1 VDQVKGQRGNAYTDN
16 GKCALQRRRRCGRRR
31 CKEQVVITGVVIGRA
46 PYHDFGWGY
55 QQIDLIALELGVNEL
70 ERCGHVTV
78 AAGGDG
84 VGAAASNRCDRV
96 FGRIGSLCG
105 ESIGSIT
112 TENDVA
118 VNRYGFLKIIGGIIP
133 TEPHDLAEV
142 VRAIQQS
149 ISAGIPALRG
159 GGPGSHHEQ
168 KQRAPSESFHILDIW
183 MYRTRENATFFSI
196 KARASKIRRQH
207 YLATRLERP
216 TGSRLFGRLAVEKD
230 DRPTGR
236 RSRHPAHS

>member
-1 VDQVKGQRGNAYTDN
+1 MPTPITENVPCNEGADLGAGAARN
-16 GKCALQRRRRCGRRR
+16 RFI
-31 CKEQVVITGVVIGRA
+31 ITGVVIGGA
-46 PYHDFGWGY
+46 PYHNFGWGH

-78 AAGGDG
+78 TAGGDG
-84 VGAAASNRCDRV
+84 VSAAASNRCDRV
-96 FGRIGSLCG
+96 FGRIGSLCAD
-105 ESIGSIT
+105 SIGSIT

-159 GGPGSHHEQ
+159 GGPGGHYEQ
-168 KQRAPSESFHILDIW
+168 KQRAPSESFHVLARTSIL
-183 MYRTRENATFFSI
+183 
-196 KARASKIRRQH
+196 ASRVH
-207 YLATRLERP
+207 
-216 TGSRLFGRLAVEKD
+216 
-230 DRPTGR
+230 
-236 RSRHPAHS
+236 